1 MCGEIAVQVRE
12 VADRTVLHL
21 GDVVLHFGDAVDTV
35 HYLRETVLEAV
46 DTAW

>member
-1 MCGEIAVQVRE
+1 MCGEVAVQVRE

-21 GDVVLHFGDAVDTV
+21 GHVVLDFGDAVDTV
-35 HYLRETVLEAV
+35 HYLREAVLEPV